1 MDFAYYLSE
10 QIKKHP
16 TIRPQDAVKLCYQAA
31 FGAEHLL
38 SDKEAARRYLYA
50 ELENTAACDGELY
63 ECISED
69 ICRVNLAVWKA
80 RELSA
85 ESLFELFVASAAVKK
100 DGKAAMQSYLDDVGK
115 LADDGAFG
123 FSFCEWQDF
132 LKKYT
137 DAGMPAVHHSE
148 VYRESEKPTYRIVKR
163 ELLKEY

>member
-1 MDFAYYLSE
+1 MDFKYYLSE

-16 TIRPQDAVKLCYQAA
+16 SIMPRDAVKLCYQAA

-38 SDKEAARRYLYA
+38 SDKEAARRYLYT
-50 ELENTAACDGELY
+50 ELERTVACDGELY

-69 ICRVNLAVWKA
+69 FCRVNLAVWKE
-80 RELSA
+80 RGLSA

-100 DGKAAMQSYLDDVGK
+100 DGKTAMQSYLDDVGK

-123 FSFCEWQDF
+123 FSSDEWQDF

-148 VYRESEKPTYRIVKR
+148 AYREEERPAYRIVKR